1 MSPSAGPWQRRD
13 AGHHIL
19 GMTRLRWRCGLLPAV
34 LAVVGMMAADSARA
48 QTDFVSMTGAYLAS
62 RAAIYQGDMILRADF
77 LSQALDTS
85 PDDKTL
91 LSEAH
96 NALLSVG
103 RVREAV
109 QLAKRLLARGLK
121 TEFSS
126 ATLLVDALKADDTG
140 RAREAFGQLPEE
152 GSSGH
157 LVSLV
162 RAWLTAKEG
171 DYSLALESIGPP
183 SKSDGFDP
191 VRAYHIALIKDLAG
205 DPISAGRAFNLA
217 WEPQGNVT
225 WETARAYGG
234 FLERH
239 GRGVEA
245 HDVYSRYIDVNP
257 TNLWFEAQLERSLK
271 GGKPPAPIQADLA
284 IIDAFA
290 AVARKLVA
298 ERRGSGALALL
309 NQAAYLAPDDDR
321 THFMIG
327 EVLALHGRFPESAE
341 AYGLV
346 SGQSSMFWSARLG
359 RARSLHGMGH
369 TDEAVSLLRT
379 MSGEK
384 PLSAGPFVAIGDIM
398 RSRRRWNEAVE
409 AYDEALGRLGDTAGI
424 RPDVLFDLGTVLE
437 MSGDWER
444 AERAL
449 IDSLETRPDDP
460 YALNYLGYS
469 WADRGEHLVEALDL
483 IERAANQTP
492 NDGMI
497 IDSLGWVLYRL
508 QRFEEAVAQLER
520 AAELEPSEP
529 VIIDHLGDA
538 YWMAGRRYEARF
550 QWRRVLTLEPED
562 DTLIEAV
569 RHKLQSGLDESDL

>member
-1 MSPSAGPWQRRD
+1 
-13 AGHHIL
+13 
-19 GMTRLRWRCGLLPAV
+19 MTRLRRLCGLIAAV
-34 LAVVGMMAADSARA
+34 LAVVVMLAADRARA
-48 QTDFVSMTGAYLAS
+48 QTDLVSMTGAYLAS
-62 RAAIYQGDMILRADF
+62 RAATYKGDMISKTDF
-77 LSQALDTS
+77 LSQALDAR
-85 PDDKTL
+85 PDDTTL
-91 LSEAH
+91 LSETH

-103 RVREAV
+103 HVPRAV
-109 QLAKRLLARGLK
+109 QLASRLLARGLK

-126 ATLLVDALKADDTG
+126 VTLLVDALKTDDPE
-140 RAREAFGQLPEE
+140 RVREAFGLLPEE

-162 RAWLTAKEG
+162 RAWLAAKDG
-171 DYSLALESIGPP
+171 DYSLAIESIGSP
-183 SKSDGFDP
+183 SKGDGFDP

-205 DPISAGRAFNLA
+205 DPISAGQAFSLA
-217 WEPQGNVT
+217 WESQGNVT

-239 GRGVEA
+239 GRWDDA
-245 HDVYSRYIDVNP
+245 HDVYRHYMDVNP
-257 TNLWFEAQLERSLK
+257 ANRWFETELERSIE
-271 GGKPPAPIQADLA
+271 GGKPPAPVHADLA
-284 IIDAFA
+284 IVDAFA

-298 ERRGSGALALL
+298 ERRSGVALALL

-321 THFMIG
+321 TRFMIAD
-327 EVLALHGRFPESAE
+327 VLALQGRYPESAG

-346 SGQSSMFWSARLG
+346 SGQSPMFWSARLG
-359 RARSLHGMGH
+359 RARSLHDMGH
-369 TDEAVSLLRT
+369 TDEAVSLLRA

-398 RSRRRWNEAVE
+398 RSHRRWNEAAE
-409 AYDEALGRLGDTAGI
+409 AYDEALGLLDDSAGI
-424 RPDVLFDLGTVLE
+424 RPDVLFDLGTALE
-437 MSGDWER
+437 RSGNWQR
-444 AERAL
+444 AEHAFVG
-449 IDSLETRPDDP
+449 SLETRPDDP
-460 YALNYLGYS
+460 YTLNYLGYS

-483 IERAANQTP
+483 IERAASQAP
-492 NDGMI
+492 DDGMI

-550 QWRRVLTLEPED
+550 QWQHVLSMEPDD

-569 RHKLQSGLDESDL
+569 RHKLQSGLDESGL

>member
-1 MSPSAGPWQRRD
+1 M
-13 AGHHIL
+13 
-19 GMTRLRWRCGLLPAV
+19 
-34 LAVVGMMAADSARA
+34 VGMMAADSARA

-62 RAAIYQGDMILRADF
+62 RTALYQGDMISRADF

-91 LSEAH
+91 LSETH
-96 NALLSVG
+96 NALLSIG
-103 RVREAV
+103 RIRDAV
-109 QLAKRLLARGLK
+109 HLARRLLSQGQK

-126 ATLLVDALKADDTG
+126 VTLLVDSLKADDPE
-140 RAREAFGQLPEE
+140 RVSEAFGLFPEE

-162 RAWLTAKEG
+162 RAWLAARQG

-183 SKSDGFDP
+183 SKGDGFDA
-191 VRAYHIALIKDLAG
+191 VRAHHIALINDLSG
-205 DPISAGRAFNLA
+205 DPFSAEAAFNLA

-239 GRGVEA
+239 GRWNDAHGVYRRYMDA
-245 HDVYSRYIDVNP
+245 HP
-257 TNLWFEAQLERSLK
+257 ANLWFEAELERSLK
-271 GGKPPAPIQADLA
+271 GGKPPAPIHADLA
-284 IIDAFA
+284 IADAFA
-290 AVARKLVA
+290 AVAGKLVA
-298 ERRGSGALALL
+298 ERRGSAALALL
-309 NQAAYLAPDDDR
+309 NQAAYLAPGDDR
-321 THFMIG
+321 TRFMIG
-327 EVLALHGRFPESAE
+327 EILALHGRYPESAE

-346 SGQSSMFWSARLG
+346 SGQSPMFWSARLG

-379 MSGEK
+379 MSGER
-384 PLSAGPFVAIGDIM
+384 PRSAGPFIAIGNIM
-398 RSRRRWNEAVE
+398 GSHRRWHEAVK
-409 AYDEALGRLGDTAGI
+409 AYDEALGRLDDTPGI
-424 RPDVLFDLGTVLE
+424 RADVLFDLGAVLE
-437 MSGDWER
+437 MLGNWDR
-444 AERAL
+444 AERAF

-460 YALNYLGYS
+460 YTLNYLGYS
-469 WADRGEHLVEALDL
+469 WADRGEHLGEALEL
-483 IERAANQTP
+483 IERAAIRAP

-508 QRFEEAVAQLER
+508 ERFEEAVAQLER

-538 YWMAGRRYEARF
+538 YWMSGRRYEARF
-550 QWRRVLTLEPED
+550 QWQRVLSMEPDD

-569 RHKLQSGLDESDL
+569 RYKLQSGLDDSGP